1 MISAVATARLRAL
14 WRRWW
19 FHLSALMV
27 LVPIGFLSSYINL
40 QAMLLRADEAD
51 LRSVDVV
58 VAAWR
63 LKLQEL
69 QSEEPYWDPHEGFV
83 KLFRVV
89 PCQPCA
95 GQIRAVFVSLKRPGS
110 TEYGTQAEGNPYRS
124 FAEMKIGRNPSRDD
138 FVWIT
143 AEGWDGSRHQTKIPL
158 QVASP
163 ITADWVKHQPLTPR

>member
-1 MISAVATARLRAL
+1 MRSVVASPRLRTL

-27 LVPIGFLSSYINL
+27 LVPVGFLSSYIDL

-58 VAAWR
+58 VGPWT

-69 QSEEPYWDPHEGFV
+69 KSEEPYWDPHEGFI

-89 PCQPCA
+89 PCQPCVA
-95 GQIRAVFVSLKRPGS
+95 QIRAVFVNLKRPGS
-110 TEYGTQAEGNPYRS
+110 TEYGAQAEGNPYRS
-124 FAEMKIGRNPSRDD
+124 FVEMKIGRNPSADD

-143 AEGWDGSRHQTKIPL
+143 AEGWDGSRHQAKLPL
-158 QVASP
+158 LSASP
-163 ITADWVKHQPLTPR
+163 VGAEWVGRNQTAER